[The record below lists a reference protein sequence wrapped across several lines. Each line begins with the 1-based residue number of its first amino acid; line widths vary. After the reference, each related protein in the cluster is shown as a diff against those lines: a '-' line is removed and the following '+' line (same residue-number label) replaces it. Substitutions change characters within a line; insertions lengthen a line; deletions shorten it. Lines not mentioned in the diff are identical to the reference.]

1 MNILDKVR
9 HKDTTY
15 LTNNIKDN
23 QPAETLGEA
32 LKKDEEDIDNLQTTT
47 QTSTVNKKVVI
58 GLFLFFMTV
67 AVTVFI
73 FSSDDSSDEKKE
85 NKPKVEVAD
94 TQNDYNVAKTGSV
107 DTIPD
112 NYDSLAKHEQQ
123 PNKNINNQ
131 NQAQYVQKRP
141 ATNSSNNT
149 NYYPENNNEVH
160 YSRPVPILQS
170 QPPSYIPKQQTSNTA
185 NTTSINSSNTNN
197 EQKQDEKNIFAAA
210 IKFMSFNQDNQDEN
224 TSETVTTENPTNNTF
239 SYPQVNNINENT
251 ILALLNNE
259 NVTIKQKERYI
270 GYIMCSISLLSQ
282 IEDSSLW
289 SIVIDK
295 NKLKFAELNILEYY
309 AKFNSIDQHL
319 IDYINKA
326 NANIDMSN
334 IPEMFNEI
342 KPDFFTA
349 IVECKAINNAA
360 YRQILHSMNIHYNS
374 FDIEDIPDEKIKILI
389 DIDGVRMN
397 KGSIKFIRDNYKTE
411 VLLYYIFHN
420 IEKYVEIIDTETFSH
435 EELVML
441 LSENISDD
449 IKLKLLSF
457 TYLVKFF
464 VEIPVILDKSLI
476 ETVFSFSEK

>member
-23 QPAETLGEA
+23 QSAETLGEA

-251 ILALLNNE
+251 ILAGLN
-259 NVTIKQKERYI
+259 QCY
-270 GYIMCSISLLSQ
+270 S
-282 IEDSSLW
+282 
-289 SIVIDK
+289 
-295 NKLKFAELNILEYY
+295 
-309 AKFNSIDQHL
+309 
-319 IDYINKA
+319 
-326 NANIDMSN
+326 
-334 IPEMFNEI
+334 
-342 KPDFFTA
+342 
-349 IVECKAINNAA
+349 
-360 YRQILHSMNIHYNS
+360 
-374 FDIEDIPDEKIKILI
+374 
-389 DIDGVRMN
+389 
-397 KGSIKFIRDNYKTE
+397 FIR
-411 VLLYYIFHN
+411 H
-420 IEKYVEIIDTETFSH
+420 
-435 EELVML
+435 
-441 LSENISDD
+441 
-449 IKLKLLSF
+449 
-457 TYLVKFF
+457 
-464 VEIPVILDKSLI
+464 
-476 ETVFSFSEK
+476 

>member
-23 QPAETLGEA
+23 QSAETLGEA

-170 QPPSYIPKQQTSNTA
+170 QPPS
-185 NTTSINSSNTNN
+185 
-197 EQKQDEKNIFAAA
+197 
-210 IKFMSFNQDNQDEN
+210 
-224 TSETVTTENPTNNTF
+224 
-239 SYPQVNNINENT
+239 
-251 ILALLNNE
+251 
-259 NVTIKQKERYI
+259 
-270 GYIMCSISLLSQ
+270 
-282 IEDSSLW
+282 
-289 SIVIDK
+289 
-295 NKLKFAELNILEYY
+295 
-309 AKFNSIDQHL
+309 
-319 IDYINKA
+319 
-326 NANIDMSN
+326 
-334 IPEMFNEI
+334 
-342 KPDFFTA
+342 
-349 IVECKAINNAA
+349 
-360 YRQILHSMNIHYNS
+360 
-374 FDIEDIPDEKIKILI
+374 
-389 DIDGVRMN
+389 
-397 KGSIKFIRDNYKTE
+397 
-411 VLLYYIFHN
+411 
-420 IEKYVEIIDTETFSH
+420 
-435 EELVML
+435 
-441 LSENISDD
+441 
-449 IKLKLLSF
+449 
-457 TYLVKFF
+457 
-464 VEIPVILDKSLI
+464 
-476 ETVFSFSEK
+476 

>member
-58 GLFLFFMTV
+58 GLFLFFMIVT
-67 AVTVFI
+67 VTVFI

-160 YSRPVPILQS
+160 
-170 QPPSYIPKQQTSNTA
+170 
-185 NTTSINSSNTNN
+185 
-197 EQKQDEKNIFAAA
+197 
-210 IKFMSFNQDNQDEN
+210 
-224 TSETVTTENPTNNTF
+224 
-239 SYPQVNNINENT
+239 
-251 ILALLNNE
+251 
-259 NVTIKQKERYI
+259 
-270 GYIMCSISLLSQ
+270 
-282 IEDSSLW
+282 
-289 SIVIDK
+289 
-295 NKLKFAELNILEYY
+295 
-309 AKFNSIDQHL
+309 
-319 IDYINKA
+319 
-326 NANIDMSN
+326 
-334 IPEMFNEI
+334 
-342 KPDFFTA
+342 
-349 IVECKAINNAA
+349 
-360 YRQILHSMNIHYNS
+360 
-374 FDIEDIPDEKIKILI
+374 
-389 DIDGVRMN
+389 
-397 KGSIKFIRDNYKTE
+397 
-411 VLLYYIFHN
+411 
-420 IEKYVEIIDTETFSH
+420 
-435 EELVML
+435 
-441 LSENISDD
+441 
-449 IKLKLLSF
+449 
-457 TYLVKFF
+457 
-464 VEIPVILDKSLI
+464 
-476 ETVFSFSEK
+476 

>member
-170 QPPSYIPKQQTSNTA
+170 QPPSYIPKQQASNTA

-251 ILALLNNE
+251 ILAGTLINATLLSGINSQIGGQIMAQINNNIYDSLYGNNLLIPAGSKIIGQYE
-259 NVTIKQKERYI
+259 SAIKQGQSRVDISWNTLIFPNGDTYNVENMFKSVDAQGYAGIKGDVNNHTGKQI
-270 GYIMCSISLLSQ
+270 GAGILASAIGALGNIATGNNYSEYGWRNSGDLAAQGAATSLINTAS
-282 IEDSSLW
+282 
-289 SIVIDK
+289 
-295 NKLKFAELNILEYY
+295 KLFEK
-309 AKFNSIDQHL
+309 Q
-319 IDYINKA
+319 
-326 NANIDMSN
+326 
-334 IPEMFNEI
+334 
-342 KPDFFTA
+342 
-349 IVECKAINNAA
+349 
-360 YRQILHSMNIHYNS
+360 MNIEPEITVNPGTS
-374 FDIEDIPDEKIKILI
+374 
-389 DIDGVRMN
+389 V
-397 KGSIKFIRDNYKTE
+397 
-411 VLLYYIFHN
+411 N
-420 IEKYVEIIDTETFSH
+420 IMTITN
-435 EELVML
+435 LV
-441 LSENISDD
+441 
-449 IKLKLLSF
+449 F
-457 TYLVKFF
+457 
-464 VEIPVILDKSLI
+464 
-476 ETVFSFSEK
+476 